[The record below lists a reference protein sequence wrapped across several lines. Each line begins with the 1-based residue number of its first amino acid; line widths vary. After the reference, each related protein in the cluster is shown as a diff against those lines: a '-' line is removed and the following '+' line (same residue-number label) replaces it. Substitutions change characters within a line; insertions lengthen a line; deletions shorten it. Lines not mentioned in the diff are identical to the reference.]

1 MMRVVRK
8 TWRQIARLPPSPVIL
23 MYHRIAEPAF
33 DPWGLAVSPA
43 KFEEQLAMLNRRRSP
58 MDVNEFAD
66 RSRHRRLPADAVA
79 ITFDDGYVDNLKFGK
94 PRLEAAGVPA
104 TVFITTGQIDCPDAF
119 WWDEL
124 ARIVLC
130 SEAAIDVGVQ
140 IGAHLCRLCL
150 TGAPEEAPRPK
161 WRAWSP
167 PATAREAA
175 YLELWRRLQECQ
187 PNERDASMARLRAL
201 PSAPV
206 EDDSRAMDR
215 AEIRRLSSASISLG
229 AHGVSHQPLPSLPF
243 KAREAEIRQSGETC
257 RSITGQPVEGF
268 AFPHGAAD
276 YATRR
281 LVAEAGYRWACS
293 TESRSVRPGDD
304 PYSLPRLQVGG
315 WDGDELSAAMRDL
328 AA

>member
-1 MMRVVRK
+1 MMGGLRK
-8 TWRQIARLPPSPVIL
+8 AWRRIARLPSSPVIL
-23 MYHRIAEPAF
+23 MYHRIAEPVF

-43 KFEEQLAMLNRRRSP
+43 KFEEQLETLNRRRSP
-58 MDVNEFAD
+58 MGMNEFVE
-66 RSRHRRLPADAVA
+66 RSRRRRLPADGVA
-79 ITFDDGYVDNLKFGK
+79 ITFDDGYLDNLKFGK

-104 TVFITTGQIDCPDAF
+104 TVFITTGQIGCPDEF

-124 ARIVLC
+124 ARIVL
-130 SEAAIDVGVQ
+130 SSQAAIEVQ
-140 IGAHLCRLCL
+140 VAIGAHSSRLCL
-150 TGAPEEAPRPK
+150 TGAPEEAPRPT
-161 WRAWSP
+161 WRAWNP

-187 PNERDASMARLRAL
+187 PDERDASMARLRAL

-215 AEIRRLSSASISLG
+215 AEIRRLASASISLG
-229 AHGVSHQPLPSLPF
+229 AHSVSHQPLPSLEPE
-243 KAREAEIRQSGETC
+243 ARKAEIRQSRETC

-276 YATRR
+276 DATRR
-281 LVAEAGYRWACS
+281 LVAEAGYSWACS
-293 TESRSVRPGDD
+293 TEGHSVRPGED
-304 PYSLPRLQVGG
+304 PYNLPRLQVGA
-315 WDGDELSAAMRDL
+315 WDGEQLSSAIEAL